1 MVQEVGPLEGRA
13 SRWGRESDQRVLFL
27 GDLCLSLDNW
37 RAQIGVY
44 SNVLFYGARNA
55 LYVPFSGEIFHP
67 RSMSHAPGMVSH
79 MSPVDVCP
87 PSCLPV
93 PPWQAYLSLPEG
105 AASAVGLIAMMT
117 DHYAR
122 AVSRAAESIAG
133 QP

>member
-1 MVQEVGPLEGRA
+1 
-13 SRWGRESDQRVLFL
+13 
-27 GDLCLSLDNW
+27 
-37 RAQIGVY
+37 
-44 SNVLFYGARNA
+44 
-55 LYVPFSGEIFHP
+55 
-67 RSMSHAPGMVSH
+67 MSHAPGMVSR

-122 AVSRAAESIAG
+122 AVSRAAEAIAG
-133 QP
+133 QPLLHPTAAAAAAAAVFRPGTAK